1 MAPKKLT
8 LKKSKSKTKSRTN
21 LKKSNSKLSCGGNVK
36 QPPKLER
43 KYDTA
48 IDQDVRDAYNV
59 VTARANKWLNT
70 PGARA
75 NTFPV
80 TNHNYNRNRIMKEN
94 PYGKA
99 IATLNSY
106 AVSTDMQDESCYP
119 DFDIQQRPYVN
130 LLTLDEY
137 AIKLVQSLK
146 SNRNIGVFAGPMSDV
161 YMYGN
166 DLAIENVKTISRG
179 QKSKCTPTSH
189 PLDHPY
195 INLTREPGRDITN
208 FFLMY
213 FNMENYEYLK
223 APMYKYK
230 DRVWVVHA
238 YWGGKYCEKGSTKRF
253 LDTLI
258 TKFQKIVKK

>member
-1 MAPKKLT
+1 MAPKKL
-8 LKKSKSKTKSRTN
+8 KKPKSKAKTKS
-21 LKKSNSKLSCGGNVK
+21 KSKLSCGGNVK

-94 PYGKA
+94 PHSKA

-106 AVSTDMQDESCYP
+106 AVSTDMQDESCNAQYE
-119 DFDIQQRPYVN
+119 IQQRPYVN

-146 SNRNIGVFAGPMSDV
+146 SNRRIGVFAGPVSNV
-161 YMYGN
+161 FMYGN
-166 DLAIENVKTISRG
+166 DLAIYNVKTGPRG
-179 QKSKCTPTSH
+179 ETGC
-189 PLDHPY
+189 PY
-195 INLTREPGRDITN
+195 INLTRESNEHFTN
-208 FFLMY
+208 FPLRY
-213 FNMENYEYLK
+213 PSERPDDQVQGPRLGC
-223 APMYKYK
+223 A
-230 DRVWVVHA
+230 
-238 YWGGKYCEKGSTKRF
+238 RF
-253 LDTLI
+253 LGRQVL
-258 TKFQKIVKK
+258 

>member
-94 PYGKA
+94 PYGLA

-161 YMYGN
+161 YMY
-166 DLAIENVKTISRG
+166 VRK
-179 QKSKCTPTSH
+179 
-189 PLDHPY
+189 
-195 INLTREPGRDITN
+195 
-208 FFLMY
+208 
-213 FNMENYEYLK
+213 
-223 APMYKYK
+223 
-230 DRVWVVHA
+230 
-238 YWGGKYCEKGSTKRF
+238 
-253 LDTLI
+253 
-258 TKFQKIVKK
+258 